1 MKRAFYAVLICLLAD
16 AGQGVCEIRI
26 VTTTADLAV
35 IARAIGGDR
44 VEVKSIARGYQ
55 DPHYVQAKP
64 SYMRLVNRADLL
76 VYTGLQLEVGWL
88 PLLIEGGRNRAVV
101 SGARG
106 NLDAA
111 RGIEVLEV
119 PEGEVDRTMGDIH
132 PEGNPHYMLD
142 PRNGLQVG
150 ATLAG
155 RLAELAPD
163 DAEVFADN
171 LEKFREDLR
180 RRIAIWEHRA
190 AAFRVKRVVA
200 YHRQWEYL
208 ASWLGLEIIGYVE
221 NRPGIPPSPRHLS
234 ALIEQMGRIDVG
246 VILCAN
252 FVDPATAKRVANRA
266 DAHILTLPITPGGE
280 EGVET
285 YADLFEAIIDRL
297 EESLAGAKETL

>member
-1 MKRAFYAVLICLLAD
+1 MKSAFFAAFICVLVA
-16 AGQGVCEIRI
+16 AGQAVCEIRV
-26 VTTTADLAV
+26 VTTTADLAAL
-35 IARAIGGDR
+35 ARAIGGDR

-76 VYTGLQLEVGWL
+76 VYTGLQLEIGWL

-101 SGARG
+101 SGGQG
-106 NLDAA
+106 NLNAA

-142 PRNGLQVG
+142 PRNGLQV
-150 ATLAG
+150 AAALAG
-155 RLAELAPD
+155 RLAELAPE
-163 DAEVFADN
+163 DAEVFAQN

-180 RRIAIWEHRA
+180 EQIADWEQRV
-190 AAFRVKRVVA
+190 AAFGGKRVVA

-208 ASWLGLEIIGYVE
+208 ASWLGLEIVGYVE
-221 NRPGIPPSPRHLS
+221 NRPGIPPNPRHLS
-234 ALIEQMGRIDVG
+234 ALIEQIGRADIE

-252 FVDPATAKRVANRA
+252 FVDPATAKRVADKVGA
-266 DAHILTLPITPGGE
+266 PLLTLPITPGGE

-285 YADLFEAIIDRL
+285 YSDLFEMIIGRL
-297 EESLAGAKETL
+297 EESLAGAKGTL

>member
-1 MKRAFYAVLICLLAD
+1 MKRAFFATFICVLAV
-16 AGQGVCEIRI
+16 AGQVVGEIRV
-26 VTTTADLAV
+26 VTTTADLAAL
-35 IARAIGGDR
+35 ARAIGGDR

-76 VYTGLQLEVGWL
+76 VYTGLQLEIGWL

-101 SGARG
+101 SGGRG

-111 RGIEVLEV
+111 HGIRILEI

-142 PRNGLQVG
+142 PRNGLQV
-150 ATLAG
+150 AAAIAG
-155 RLAELAPD
+155 RMAELAPE
-163 DAEVFADN
+163 DAEIFAAN
-171 LEKFREDLR
+171 LEKFREDLSA
-180 RRIAIWEHRA
+180 RIAAWERRA
-190 AAFRVKRVVA
+190 AAFDGKRVVA

-208 ASWLGLEIIGYVE
+208 ASWLGLEIVGYVE
-221 NRPGIPPSPRHLS
+221 NRPGIPPSPRHLA
-234 ALIEQMGRIDVG
+234 ALIEQMERGDIE

-252 FVDPATAKRVANRA
+252 FVGSATAIRVADKVN
-266 DAHILTLPITPGGE
+266 AHLLALPITPGGE

-285 YADLFEAIIDRL
+285 YADLFERVIGRL
-297 EESLAGAKETL
+297 EARLIESKGTL